1 MKKPMISLIFTQFL
15 SAFTDS
21 VAILIIAFMLKESI
35 GTNDDNNPYIF
46 LVETFFLFAYILF
59 APFVG
64 TYADRNAKSKVLFTG
79 NTVKA
84 IGILFLIVGFNPAF
98 SYGIIG
104 IGAAIYGPA
113 KYGILKELTNTQE
126 DLLDANGKLEGFTI
140 LAIILGTVVGGI
152 LASHTLIGKV
162 FCLIIYILSI
172 LLALNIPV
180 KEGNKNL
187 RYKKEAIQFFR
198 DVKEAF
204 QNSRMHFSLIGSGSF
219 WMISVVIKNGL
230 LLWIPANLGIKS
242 GFPLSLIIGMT
253 AIGIVIGSLLAKKY
267 TSIKTF
273 YRANLFGFIVAGFAI
288 LFPFIYGHQLFSQV
302 LACLLLLGLGISAG
316 LYVIPLNAT
325 LQEEGSQVVGIGKTI
340 AVQNF
345 TDNSFML
352 FGTYSVYL
360 LNARYGFSVTASLV
374 TFGLV
379 YLLIVLYL
387 GALSG
392 KWKKKQSGDI

>member
-1 MKKPMISLIFTQFL
+1 
-15 SAFTDS
+15 
-21 VAILIIAFMLKESI
+21 
-35 GTNDDNNPYIF
+35 
-46 LVETFFLFAYILF
+46 
-59 APFVG
+59 
-64 TYADRNAKSKVLFTG
+64 
-79 NTVKA
+79 
-84 IGILFLIVGFNPAF
+84 
-98 SYGIIG
+98 
-104 IGAAIYGPA
+104 
-113 KYGILKELTNTQE
+113 
-126 DLLDANGKLEGFTI
+126 
-140 LAIILGTVVGGI
+140 
-152 LASHTLIGKV
+152 
-162 FCLIIYILSI
+162 
-172 LLALNIPV
+172 
-180 KEGNKNL
+180 
-187 RYKKEAIQFFR
+187 
-198 DVKEAF
+198 
-204 QNSRMHFSLIGSGSF
+204 
-219 WMISVVIKNGL
+219 MISVVIKNGL

-273 YRANLFGFIVAGFAI
+273 YRANLFGFIVTGFAI

-360 LNARYGFSVTASLV
+360 LNARFDFSVTASLV

-387 GALSG
+387 GALSR
-392 KWKKKQSGDI
+392 K

>member
-35 GTNDDNNPYIF
+35 GTKDDNNPYIF

-59 APFVG
+59 APVVG

-84 IGILFLIVGFNPAF
+84 IGIVLLIVGFNPAF

-104 IGAAIYGPA
+104 IGAAVYGPA

-126 DLLDANGKLEGFTI
+126 ELLDANGKLEGFTI

-152 LASHTLIGKV
+152 LSSHTLIGMI

-172 LLALNIPV
+172 LLALNIPA
-180 KEGNKNL
+180 KDGNKNL
-187 RYKKEAIQFFR
+187 GYKKEVFQFFR
-198 DVKEAF
+198 DVKDAF
-204 QNSRMHFSLIGSGSF
+204 RNSRMHFTLIGSGSF

-230 LLWIPANLGIKS
+230 LLWIPANLGIQR

-267 TSIKTF
+267 TSIRTF
-273 YRANLFGFIVAGFAI
+273 YRANRFGLIVAGFAI

-325 LQEEGSQVVGIGKTI
+325 LQEEGSRVVGVGKTI

-345 TDNSFML
+345 IDNSFML

-387 GALSG
+387 GTLSR
-392 KWKKKQSGDI
+392 KWQKNRPDDI